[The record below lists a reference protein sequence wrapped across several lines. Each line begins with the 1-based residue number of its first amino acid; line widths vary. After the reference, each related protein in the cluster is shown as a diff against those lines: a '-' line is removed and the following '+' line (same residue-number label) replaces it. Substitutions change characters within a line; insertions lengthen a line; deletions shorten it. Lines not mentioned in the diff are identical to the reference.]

1 MRVPYVRGAAQRLRS
16 AAHDA
21 PAVLGGFSGR
31 GLQRRIARGDFRQ
44 RQILAWR
51 PFGLGSRFGEL
62 INAMR
67 VAKALGAHF
76 VFHWPPEP
84 LFDVDAVET
93 VFAPDFIAEHHLP
106 TLDIEEFGRL
116 ATTIRPSDLQDF
128 AGGQRRGARMAERY
142 EVRFSGRGPTLPSFR
157 ETFDGIRFDRRLE
170 DVRAAVGELPPIGL
184 AIHLRRWDLTRP
196 ESRFGGVFSP
206 KQLPLVLI
214 ERMVADL
221 RRDGAQNI
229 LLIGNDPD
237 LVDEVSSRIGARAPH
252 DMVPLATGSLQ
263 EEAFRDLCLL
273 ARSERVLG
281 GSSAFAR
288 VAQLI
293 AGATVVRPEA
303 MLSAHDTRELLWST
317 VMNDEQGRPLEA
329 TLASDHLFQRPDL
342 ILSAADEVAL
352 LERTIELDPEDPTRW
367 FGLLARGV
375 RSGDE
380 RTVGRVMAEMSE
392 RFRGREQ
399 LTVQRAARGRTSRDH
414 PAHLT
419 DADWQDLLRF
429 DGLEPAWV
437 QALRAAG

>member
-1 MRVPYVRGAAQRLRS
+1 MRVPYVRGAVQRLRS
-16 AAHDA
+16 ASHDA
-21 PAVLGGFSGR
+21 PAVLRGFSGR
-31 GLQRRIARGDFRQ
+31 GLQRRIAQGDFRP
-44 RQILAWR
+44 REVLAWR

-62 INAMR
+62 LNAMR
-67 VAKALGAHF
+67 VARALGARF

-84 LFDVDAVET
+84 LFDVEAAET
-93 VFAPDFIAEHHLP
+93 VFDPDFIAEHHLS
-106 TLDIEEFGRL
+106 TLDIAEFGRL
-116 ATTIRPSDLQDF
+116 STTIRPTDLQQL
-128 AGGQRRGARMAERY
+128 AEGPHRGVRMAERY
-142 EVRFSGRGPTLPSFR
+142 EIRFAGRGPTLPSFR
-157 ETFDGIRFDRRLE
+157 TAFDGVRFHQKLE
-170 DVRAAVGELPPIGL
+170 DLRSAVDELPPIGL
-184 AIHLRRWDLTRP
+184 TVHLRRWDLTRP
-196 ESRFGGVFSP
+196 ESRFGGVVSP

-237 LVDEVSSRIGARAPH
+237 LVAEVSHRIGARVPH
-252 DMVPLATGSLQ
+252 DVVPLLNGSLQ

-303 MLSAHDTRELLWST
+303 MLSAHDTRALLWSA
-317 VMNDEQGRPLEA
+317 VMNDEQERPLEA

-367 FGLLARGV
+367 FGLLARAI

-380 RTVGRVMAEMSE
+380 RAVERITAEMSE
-392 RFRGREQ
+392 RFRGRE
-399 LTVQRAARGRTSRDH
+399 LFTAERAARGRTPREF

-419 DADWQDLLRF
+419 YADWHDLLRF
-429 DGLEPAWV
+429 EGLAPAWAE
-437 QALRAAG
+437 ALRAAG